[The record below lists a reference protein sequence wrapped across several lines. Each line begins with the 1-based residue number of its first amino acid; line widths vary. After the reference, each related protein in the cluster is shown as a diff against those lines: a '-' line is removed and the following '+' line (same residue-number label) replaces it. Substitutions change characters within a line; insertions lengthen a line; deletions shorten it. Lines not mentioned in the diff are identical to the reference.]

1 MREIQ
6 ARESLLKLDMN
17 EEEIRDNKEE
27 RRMILKY
34 HTLKKQN
41 DTEKRKSKGEMG
53 IWRRQRGE
61 EMLEFWQAGF
71 EVELEDIGIYDSQG
85 TLVSRVLQIV
95 KSRLDQI
102 REVIR

>member
-17 EEEIRDNKEE
+17 EEIRDNKEE
-27 RRMILKY
+27 RRMSLNY

-61 EMLEFWQAGF
+61 EMLKFRQAGF
-71 EVELEDIGIYDSQG
+71 EVRWRI
-85 TLVSRVLQIV
+85 
-95 KSRLDQI
+95 
-102 REVIR
+102 

>member
-17 EEEIRDNKEE
+17 EEEIRHNKEE

-53 IWRRQRGE
+53 IWRR
-61 EMLEFWQAGF
+61 
-71 EVELEDIGIYDSQG
+71 
-85 TLVSRVLQIV
+85 
-95 KSRLDQI
+95 
-102 REVIR
+102 